1 MLADDD
7 LFVCLSFICLDAFIS
22 PSNYLFTALHY
33 RYSHGVLAMDEDL
46 AKDKDKIRNTEIV
59 KQMLGD
65 HPDWV
70 EIAGIAYDAQSTL
83 FASNFLDFNSPPN
96 HDGKRTV
103 DDVGSPVYSYEV
115 RSSSGRG
122 DPYCQV
128 RLTEAAGIQVPTSI
142 DGNVKLLS
150 DDVEAMVRCLSPYLR

>member
-7 LFVCLSFICLDAFIS
+7 LFVCLSFICLDASIS
-22 PSNYLFTALHY
+22 PSIYLFIALHY

-70 EIAGIAYDAQSTL
+70 EITGIAYDAQSTL
-83 FASNFLDFNSPPN
+83 FASNFLDFNSL
-96 HDGKRTV
+96 HGKRTV

-142 DGNVKLLS
+142 DGN
-150 DDVEAMVRCLSPYLR
+150 DVEAMVRCLSPYLR